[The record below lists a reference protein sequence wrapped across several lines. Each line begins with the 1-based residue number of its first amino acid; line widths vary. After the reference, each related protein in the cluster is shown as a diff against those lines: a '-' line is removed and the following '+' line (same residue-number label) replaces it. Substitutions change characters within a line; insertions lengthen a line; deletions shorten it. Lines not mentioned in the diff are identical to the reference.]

1 MTQVSTETKTSTI
14 AKPSIK
20 EAMASVADISSK
32 AKDAVATPNK
42 RDVAKKGRA
51 FDIITTMRE
60 AGQEETA
67 VLKALQEEL
76 GISYPNAYYYTKRV
90 FAK

>member
-1 MTQVSTETKTSTI
+1 MTQVSTETKTVAN

-20 EAMASVADISSK
+20 EAMASVADISIK
-32 AKDAVATPNK
+32 AKEAVASNK
-42 RDVAKKGRA
+42 RDAAKKGRA
-51 FDIITTMRE
+51 YDIITTMRE